1 MPAFL
6 EDKLRAQA
14 AKRGF
19 KGRRADR
26 YVYGAMNNMG
36 AMRGNKE
43 TAKGAQMEAK
53 HREDMKKYSGSVSS
67 YKHSRPVRKVVKR
80 TFRNG

>member
-1 MPAFL
+1 MPEFL
-6 EDKLRAQA
+6 ERQLKKAA

-26 YVYGAMNNMG
+26 YVYGTMNKMG

-43 TAKGAQMEAK
+43 TDKGRAMQAK
-53 HREDMKKYSGSVSS
+53 HEGR
-67 YKHSRPVRKVVKR
+67 
-80 TFRNG
+80 

>member
-1 MPAFL
+1 MPKFL
-6 EDKLRAQA
+6 EEKLRAGA
-14 AKRGF
+14 ASKGL

-43 TAKGAQMEAK
+43 TAKGAEMEAK
-53 HREDMKKYSGSVSS
+53 HRGDMEKYTGSVAG

-80 TFRNG
+80 TFGNA